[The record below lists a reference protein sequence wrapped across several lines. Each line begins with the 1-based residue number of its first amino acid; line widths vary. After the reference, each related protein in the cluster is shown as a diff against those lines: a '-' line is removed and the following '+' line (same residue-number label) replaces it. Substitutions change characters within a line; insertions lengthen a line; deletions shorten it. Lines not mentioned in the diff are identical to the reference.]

1 MRGWDWQGHW
11 NLIRIWHHSTV
22 HVHWHVHWHAH
33 IHSHV
38 HVHVNWDVHM
48 HVHVRWDVHISIAQT
63 FFRSSLKID
72 VVLVVTPVIVIA
84 QMIIAVLFVIA

>member
-1 MRGWDWQGHW
+1 MRCWDWQGHW
-11 NLIRIWHHSTV
+11 HLIRIWHHSIV
-22 HVHWHVHWHAH
+22 HVHWHAH
-33 IHSHV
+33 IHS

-48 HVHVRWDVHISIAQT
+48 HVHVRWYVHTRIAQA
-63 FFRSSLKID
+63 FFKSSLKID